1 MDANEAELKTVAIL
15 ELQSPLIS
23 ATLEQ
28 WQGVA
33 DRLAARL
40 RHPVTLL
47 RKLDFEERAETLES
61 LVKEYRE
68 QGFQRVVVIP
78 IGLEP
83 YDILGLK
90 TAIVWSRQEHRQTAI
105 HIAREW
111 TITDWSN
118 LVLTSVGDHV
128 SAIFQ
133 ATTSNHPPIPL
144 IPPPKKALL
153 LVSDGGAATCDS
165 KTMGAE
171 LACLSHEMLQ
181 QDSGLKIRYSF
192 LHAVHPSV
200 AQVFNQMDRDQIHQV
215 VLLCWRLDQEK
226 VTELFHSIGQL
237 HAIELPVVEPS
248 QAWFWDRRSDQT
260 PSPFPLLDHS
270 IVIHILFEKYL
281 DALATRSVDR
291 YFAAAVSE
299 RDLDHS
305 RFRLDLMLL
314 DQRIDSNLPSE
325 YQGRTEAV
333 RSQSMGSRALELNAE
348 GLVPWDEIWTSFCD
362 LAMAGG
368 PPHRGKLLE
377 AISNEQVHQN
387 RDSYQ
392 KVVNEIRR
400 GIEMVTQLKTIESQS
415 LGWVGI
421 LCDDE
426 AMAVWL
432 MRAIIVENVMVRRE
446 KEILFVPAGP
456 EFTIK
461 REIKNVITSVA
472 KTVHYWRAHLKT
484 RRDYPQG

>member
-1 MDANEAELKTVAIL
+1 MDSNEAELKTVAIL
-15 ELQSPLIS
+15 ELQTPLIM

-33 DRLAARL
+33 DRLATRL
-40 RHPVTLL
+40 CHPVILL
-47 RKLDFEERAETLES
+47 RRLDFEERAETLES
-61 LVKEYRE
+61 LIREYRE
-68 QGFQRVVVIP
+68 RGFLRVVVIP

-90 TAIVWSRQEHRQTAI
+90 TAIVWSHQEHIQTAI
-105 HIAREW
+105 HVAREW
-111 TITDWSN
+111 NMADWSN
-118 LVLTSVGDHV
+118 LLLTSICDNVTA
-128 SAIFQ
+128 SNQ
-133 ATTSNHPPIPL
+133 ANALNNPSKPPQ
-144 IPPPKKALL
+144 KKALL
-153 LVSDGGAATCDS
+153 LISDGGATTCES
-165 KTMGAE
+165 RTTGVE

-181 QDSGLKIRYSF
+181 QDSGWAIRYAF
-192 LHAVHPSV
+192 MQGVIPNLAP
-200 AQVFNQMDRDQIHQV
+200 VFHQMDSDQIHQV

-226 VTELFHSIGQL
+226 VSELFRTIGQL
-237 HAIELPVVEPS
+237 HALDVPVLEPAN
-248 QAWFWDRRSDQT
+248 AWFWDRLSNQMPGPLR
-260 PSPFPLLDHS
+260 LLDHP
-270 IVIHILFEKYL
+270 IAIHILFEKYL
-281 DALATRSVDR
+281 DALASRPIGR
-291 YFAAAVSE
+291 YLAEAVSE
-299 RDLDHS
+299 SDQDRSLF
-305 RFRLDLMLL
+305 RFDLMSL
-314 DQRIDSNLPSE
+314 DQRIDSHLPSE
-325 YQGRTEAV
+325 YQGRTDTV
-333 RSQSMGSRALELNAE
+333 RSQSMGSRALEFNAD

-377 AISNEQVHQN
+377 AISREQVLQD
-387 RDSYQ
+387 RDAYHG
-392 KVVNEIRR
+392 VANEIRR
-400 GIEMVTQLKTIESQS
+400 GIELVTQLKTMESES

-484 RRDYPQG
+484 RS